1 MTKLS
6 KKYKTALSKY
16 NPEQEYSL
24 EQASALLKQI
34 AFAKFD
40 ETVDLAIRL
49 GIDPKQSNQMVRGVA
64 TLPHGTGKTVRVL
77 VLTTGEK
84 QEAARNAGAD
94 HVGLE
99 DYIEKIE
106 KEGWAEVDVVIA
118 SPDVMAKVGRLGKV
132 LGPRGLMPN
141 PKTGTVTNDVAAAV
155 KEVKAGKIDFRNDK
169 TGGIVHVAIGKVSF
183 TPQQIAENALEVIQ
197 TVAKLKPAAAKGTY
211 IKSIAI
217 SSTMSPSIKI
227 DKKSI
232 PGI

>member
-6 KKYKTALSKY
+6 KKYKAALAKY
-16 NPEQEYSL
+16 NPDQEYPL

-49 GIDPKQSNQMVRGVA
+49 GIDPKQSAQMVRGVA

-77 VLTTGEK
+77 VLTTGDK

-94 HVGLE
+94 YVGLE

-106 KEGWAEVDVVIA
+106 KEGWADVDVVIA

-169 TGGIVHVAIGKVSF
+169 TGGIIHVAIGKVSF

-197 TVAKLKPAAAKGTY
+197 TVVKLKPAAAKGTY
-211 IKSIAI
+211 IKSIVM